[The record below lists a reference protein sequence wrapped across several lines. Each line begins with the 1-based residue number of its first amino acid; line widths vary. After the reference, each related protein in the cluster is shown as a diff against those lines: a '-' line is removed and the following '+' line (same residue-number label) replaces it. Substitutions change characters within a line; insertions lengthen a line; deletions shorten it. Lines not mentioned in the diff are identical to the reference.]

1 MQLKE
6 DSRGVYVN
14 ELEEVYVA
22 SEEEMLEYLQKGTQ
36 NRHIGSTSMNER
48 SSRSH
53 SVCTIMIERTA
64 ESAKGVAK
72 INTSK
77 FHLIDLAGSERQK
90 LTGAYGDRLKESSSI
105 NKSLSAIG
113 NVINAL
119 VCNAEGK
126 SNRFVPYRDTK
137 LTYLLKDSLG
147 GNSKTSIV
155 ANISPAASSYGET
168 LSTLKFAQR
177 AKLVRNRV
185 FKNENLTGTNDQLR
199 AELNELK
206 AILG

>member
-1 MQLKE
+1 
-6 DSRGVYVN
+6 
-14 ELEEVYVA
+14 
-22 SEEEMLEYLQKGTQ
+22 
-36 NRHIGSTSMNER
+36 MNER

-53 SVCTIMIERTA
+53 SVCTISIERTA
-64 ESAKGVAK
+64 LSEKGVAN
-72 INTSK
+72 IRSSK

-90 LTGAYGDRLKESSSI
+90 LTGAYGERLKESSAI

-119 VCNAEGK
+119 VCNAEGRATK
-126 SNRFVPYRDTK
+126 FVPYRDTK
-137 LTYLLKDSLG
+137 ITYLLKDSLG

-177 AKLVRNRV
+177 AK
-185 FKNENLTGTNDQLR
+185 
-199 AELNELK
+199 
-206 AILG
+206 

>member
-1 MQLKE
+1 MTAGGYTTSLQLKE

-14 ELEEVYVA
+14 GLEEVYVA

-64 ESAKGVAK
+64 ESSKGVAK

-119 VCNAEGK
+119 V
-126 SNRFVPYRDTK
+126 
-137 LTYLLKDSLG
+137 
-147 GNSKTSIV
+147 
-155 ANISPAASSYGET
+155 
-168 LSTLKFAQR
+168 
-177 AKLVRNRV
+177 
-185 FKNENLTGTNDQLR
+185 
-199 AELNELK
+199 
-206 AILG
+206 